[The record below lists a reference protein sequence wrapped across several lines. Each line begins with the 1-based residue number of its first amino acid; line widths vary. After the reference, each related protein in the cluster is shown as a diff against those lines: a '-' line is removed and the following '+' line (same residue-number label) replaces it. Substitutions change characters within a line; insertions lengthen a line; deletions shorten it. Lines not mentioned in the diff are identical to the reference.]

1 MLGKI
6 VSPRLEK
13 LEKEFLESGGEWKE
27 IRIGDIFEK
36 QDLKFLKEKFDKN
49 CDISKERT
57 EEFSLPLVNAKN
69 GENGVMYYGREKDFD
84 SVEMSIDIV
93 NDGAVSTGNVYAQP
107 QRTGVLYNAYL
118 IKLKDYSANS
128 KILLYFTSV
137 IEKSIKMKFGYDNKA
152 GWNKVK
158 EEEIT
163 LPFLKGEIYFSYM
176 EKYIEELEALRI
188 EELEAYLVATGLK
201 NYRLTKYDEEVLDK
215 FNRLSENSLDRQTDR
230 QTDRIRLGDIFNIKT
245 PKKKYNANAVEFGGF
260 YPYVARGES
269 NNGIKGYIT
278 KNANYLN
285 DGNTISFG
293 QDTAT
298 MFYQSEPYFTGDKIK
313 VFEPKDFILSRH
325 NALYFITATKKII
338 NTFSWGTTLY
348 NVGNLENIEVEMP
361 IQNEKLDISFMED
374 FIKVVE
380 KLVIKDIVIWA
391 DKKIAA
397 TKQIA
402 GRN

>member
-1 MLGKI
+1 M
-6 VSPRLEK
+6 
-13 LEKEFLESGGEWKE
+13 ESGGEWKE
-27 IRIGDIFEK
+27 VIIGDIFEK
-36 QDLKFLKEKFDKN
+36 LSTKFLGKGDKFKSA
-49 CDISKERT
+49 SKVKT
-57 EEFSLPLVNAKN
+57 EEYNVPLVYAKSGDN
-69 GENGVMYYGREKDFD
+69 GIMYWAKKGDFETHSNVISIIYNGAIAAGL
-84 SVEMSIDIV
+84 
-93 NDGAVSTGNVYAQP
+93 VYAQP
-107 QRTGVLYNAYL
+107 QETGILAERYL
-118 IKLKDYSANS
+118 IKLKDYEVDFKVNLFL
-128 KILLYFTSV
+128 KNVLEKVLYPKYSREYLATW
-137 IEKSIKMKFGYDNKA
+137 G
-152 GWNKVK
+152 KVK
-158 EEEIT
+158 TDEIL
-163 LPFLKGEIYFSYM
+163 LPFLNGKIYFSYM

-201 NYRLTKYDEEVLDK
+201 NYHLTKYDEEVLDK
-215 FNRLSENSLDRQTDR
+215 FNRLSETSLDRQTDK
-230 QTDRIRLGDIFNIKT
+230 IRLGDIFNIKT
-245 PKKKYNANAVEFGGF
+245 PKKKYNANAVVFGGV

-278 KNANYLN
+278 EDVNYLN

-325 NALYFITATKKII
+325 NALYFVTATKKII
-338 NTFSWGTTLY
+338 NTFCWGTTLY
-348 NVGNLENIEVEMP
+348 NVGNLENIGVEIP

-397 TKQIA
+397 TKQVA
-402 GRN
+402 DRN

>member
-1 MLGKI
+1 MRKCLTN
-6 VSPRLEK
+6 LTDCLK
-13 LEKEFLESGGEWKE
+13 LL
-27 IRIGDIFEK
+27 
-36 QDLKFLKEKFDKN
+36 
-49 CDISKERT
+49 
-57 EEFSLPLVNAKN
+57 
-69 GENGVMYYGREKDFD
+69 
-84 SVEMSIDIV
+84 
-93 NDGAVSTGNVYAQP
+93 
-107 QRTGVLYNAYL
+107 
-118 IKLKDYSANS
+118 
-128 KILLYFTSV
+128 
-137 IEKSIKMKFGYDNKA
+137 
-152 GWNKVK
+152 
-158 EEEIT
+158 
-163 LPFLKGEIYFSYM
+163 
-176 EKYIEELEALRI
+176 
-188 EELEAYLVATGLK
+188 
-201 NYRLTKYDEEVLDK
+201 
-215 FNRLSENSLDRQTDR
+215 QTDR

-245 PKKKYNANAVEFGGF
+245 PKKKYNANAVAFGGV

-278 KNANYLN
+278 EDVNYLN

-313 VFEPKDFILSRH
+313 VFESKDFILSRH

-391 DKKIAA
+391 DKKIEA
-397 TKQIA
+397 TKQVA
-402 GRN
+402 DRN